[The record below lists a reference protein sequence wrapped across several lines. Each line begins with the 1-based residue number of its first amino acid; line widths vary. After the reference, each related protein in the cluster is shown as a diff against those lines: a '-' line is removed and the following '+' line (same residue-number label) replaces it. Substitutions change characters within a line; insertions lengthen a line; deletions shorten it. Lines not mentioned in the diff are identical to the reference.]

1 MNSLETY
8 WGDYYFLGLL
18 FKVRSLQG
26 KLVATMPG
34 VPAGYEVRLEP
45 VGEDSFINLGGPADG
60 SVAKF
65 MRDPSGKVVAMRVG
79 PIELARVDPDVLRY
93 LPVAPRI
100 LAPEI
105 VFTPQKTKAFEHI
118 FQACITNPQGE
129 TIDYQLPY
137 SKYEFIQYVSDK
149 QAVIF
154 HGSNH
159 TDIEIFQP
167 VRTSMEL
174 MDESGRGN
182 VAGVYGTHD
191 GLWAMFFAIINRGQL
206 KGSIRN
212 GVMYFR
218 NEAGETLATYH
229 FSINQEQLEEI
240 PVTDGALYFLPRDS
254 FTRLHLTPDSVANEW
269 ACEEPVEPI
278 ARLLL
283 KPSDFPFL
291 DQIGGHD
298 DQQLLRLDAISMEIR
313 EAAISASFVDDRFEV
328 VLPAGQIGAS
338 KWEEYLDLQR
348 VLAPAARFQVEPSQ
362 EGVKLRVTSLPP
374 AMRQIM
380 EKKYQAL
387 LQAPRG

>member
-1 MNSLETY
+1 MKALEPY
-8 WGDYYFLGLL
+8 LGDYYFLGLL
-18 FKVRSLQG
+18 FRVQSMEG

-34 VPAGYEVRLEP
+34 VPAGYEVRLEA
-45 VGEDSFINLGGPADG
+45 VGEDSFLNLGGPADG

-65 MRDPSGKVVAMRVG
+65 VRDGSGKVVAMSVG
-79 PIELARVDPDVLRY
+79 PVELARVDPEALRN

-100 LAPEI
+100 LPPKME
-105 VFTPQKTKAFEHI
+105 FTPQKTEAFERL
-118 FQACITNPQGE
+118 FQACLTNPKGE
-129 TIDYQLPY
+129 IIDYQLPY
-137 SKYEFIQYVSDK
+137 PKYEFIQYVTSKD
-149 QAVIF
+149 AVIF

-174 MDESGRGN
+174 MDATGRGN
-182 VAGVYGTHD
+182 VAGVYGTHE

-218 NEAGETLATYH
+218 NRAGETLATYH
-229 FSINQEQLEEI
+229 FSINQYQLKEI
-240 PVTDGALYFLPRDS
+240 PVTEGAIYFLPRDG

-269 ACEEPVEPI
+269 ACEEAVEPI

-283 KPSDFPFL
+283 KPADFPFL

-298 DQQLLRLDAISMEIR
+298 DQQLLRLDEISREIR
-313 EAAISASFVDDRFEV
+313 EAAMVASLDGDRFEV
-328 VLPAGQIGAS
+328 QLPPGQIKSS
-338 KWEEYLDLQR
+338 KLEEYLDLQR
-348 VLAPAARFQVEPSQ
+348 VFAPAVKFQVEQSQ

-374 AMRQIM
+374 AMRQIL
-380 EKKYQAL
+380 ERKYQAL
-387 LQAPRG
+387 LEG